1 MARDTKKKLAA
12 AEQGVVSAGA
22 PYVEAIRH
30 LTLEVEEKSARL
42 DHLEA
47 LAIRIQNNY
56 RQLVS
61 AWVATREADALIC
74 PICGFNANQPI
85 SLLSHM
91 HGHLRA

>member
-1 MARDTKKKLAA
+1 MS
-12 AEQGVVSAGA
+12 EPQPGIVSAGA
-22 PYVEAIRH
+22 PYVEAIRQ
-30 LTLEVEEKSARL
+30 LTLEAEEKSARI

-61 AWVATREADALIC
+61 AWVATRRHTQLDC

-91 HGHLRA
+91 HGHLRP